1 MYFFFK
7 RSFDILIAVLV
18 LLISMP
24 VIIILGL
31 LLKFTGD
38 GEVFYLQERVGY
50 KNRKFWMWK
59 FATMSRNADK
69 IGSGEFT
76 VKNDPRLI
84 PMGKFLRM
92 SKLNELPQVW
102 NILKGDM
109 TLVGPRPLIASAFN
123 RYSKEVQQKIYNV
136 RPGITGIGSVIFR
149 DEEVLVSKT
158 TDFEQLYKLIN
169 GYKGKLEM
177 WYQENLSF
185 RTDILIIFLTGY
197 SIFFPKQQLTHRI
210 FKNLPLVD
218 NDDLKISEPTISRK
232 SKRILTEKMEEVNQ
246 PLFTR

>member
-1 MYFFFK
+1 MYLIIK
-7 RSFDILIAVLV
+7 RSIDILLALVV
-18 LLISMP
+18 LLISLP
-24 VIIILGL
+24 LIALLVF
-31 LLKFTGD
+31 LLKITGD

-50 KNRKFWMWK
+50 KNRKFHMWK

-92 SKLNELPQVW
+92 SKLNELPQLF

-109 TLVGPRPLIASAFN
+109 TLVGPRPLIYSAFK
-123 RYSKEVQQKIYNV
+123 RYNEDVQKNIYNV
-136 RPGITGIGSVIFR
+136 RPGLTGIGSVIFR

-158 TDFEQLYKLIN
+158 TDFEKLYKQIN

-177 WYQENLSF
+177 WYQQNLSF
-185 RTDILIIFLTGY
+185 RTDFLIIFLTAY
-197 SIFFPKQQLTHRI
+197 SIFFPKQNYTHKI
-210 FKNLPLVD
+210 FKNLPLVNNTELD
-218 NDDLKISEPTISRK
+218 IVASPDKNKKRKAVLNELEAEPQLLYK
-232 SKRILTEKMEEVNQ
+232 
-246 PLFTR
+246 

>member
-1 MYFFFK
+1 MYFFVK
-7 RSFDILIAVLV
+7 RAIDIIVALFALLMSAPLIIV
-18 LLISMP
+18 
-24 VIIILGL
+24 LGL

-38 GEVFYLQERVGY
+38 GEVFYLQERIGY
-50 KNRKFWMWK
+50 KNRKFLMWK

-92 SKLNELPQVW
+92 SKLNELPQIW

-109 TLVGPRPLIASAFN
+109 TLVGPRPLIVSAFN
-123 RYSKEVQQKIYNV
+123 RYSKEVQRKIYLV

-149 DEEVLVSKT
+149 DEEMLVSKC
-158 TDFEQLYKLIN
+158 TDFEELYKKIN

-177 WYQENLSF
+177 WYQENIGF
-185 RTDILIIFLTGY
+185 KTDSAIVFLTAY
-197 SIFFPKQQLTHRI
+197 SIVYPKQNLTYKL
-210 FKNLPLVD
+210 FKNLPLINEGSLLHHNPKTPVKAKALH
-218 NDDLKISEPTISRK
+218 LKEV
-232 SKRILTEKMEEVNQ
+232 EVND
-246 PLFTR
+246 PAFT